1 MEGIVNTDASSLEGY
16 GGALLSDGVL
26 FYFSGKWREDVRAG
40 RMEDR
45 ERKPIVDIAAL
56 EAITVIVAA
65 ATWGS
70 RWSGKKVVLRSDSSP
85 TCFCFNKLAS
95 KDPAM
100 ARVADLWEAA
110 QHFFCFEGLVLHCS
124 GVSNELAAGRSCK
137 PKKR

>member
-1 MEGIVNTDASSLEGY
+1 M
-16 GGALLSDGVL
+16 SDP
-26 FYFSGKWREDVRAG
+26 A
-40 RMEDR
+40 
-45 ERKPIVDIAAL
+45 IVDIAAL

-110 QHFFCFEGLVLHCS
+110 QHFFCFEGLALHCS